1 MLETYFVAPKTLN
14 RLRTGPSA
22 PYIDGFADML
32 AQNGYAPASAIR
44 YLRAAAHL
52 GHFMQCQGATLA
64 DSNATTPEAFR
75 DHLPSCRCP
84 LSNGGRVNHHPYFGV
99 KRFYEYLCQIGVCQ
113 SETISNVQDTEPALV
128 TAFRCWFQTHRGVT
142 EPTLKQYCRGA
153 TEILTALGDD
163 PRQWDAQQVRDFFL
177 ARANL
182 CGAGTAEK
190 LVTAL
195 RAFLRYLSA
204 HGLCRA
210 DLDDAVPAWA
220 RWRLTTL
227 PRYLATEE
235 VRRLLVACEG
245 SSLSRLRDRAMILLL
260 VRLGLRAGDVAGLH
274 MADIEWETGTLR
286 VSGKGRYE
294 VRLPLP
300 QEVGDALLRYLESRA
315 PLEPNDHLFVPVI
328 APWRPSLSAHGVS
341 GVVKRALQRAAIVA
355 PIKGAHLL
363 RHTAASEMLRQGVA
377 LDQIGSVLRHR
388 GIDTTAYYAKVDRE
402 LLKQIVQPWP
412 EVLQ

>member
-32 AQNGYAPASAIR
+32 ELNGYAPASAIR

-52 GHFMQCQGATLA
+52 GHFMQRQGATLA

-128 TAFRCWFQTHRGVT
+128 TAFRRWFQTHRGVT

-153 TEILTALGDD
+153 TEILNALGDD

-177 ARANL
+177 VRANL

-220 RWRLTTL
+220 SWRLTNL

-235 VRRLLVACEG
+235 VHRLLVACEG
-245 SSLSRLRDRAMILLL
+245 GSLSRLRDRAMILLL
-260 VRLGLRAGDVAGLH
+260 VRLGLRAGDVAGLR

-328 APWRPSLSAHGVS
+328 APWRPSISAHGVS

-388 GIDTTAYYAKVDRE
+388 GIDTTAYYAKVDPG

>member
-32 AQNGYAPASAIR
+32 EQNGYAPASAIR

-52 GHFMQCQGATLA
+52 GHFMQRQGATLA
-64 DSNATTPEAFR
+64 DSNTTTPEAFR
-75 DHLPSCRCP
+75 HHLPTCRCP
-84 LSNGGRVNHHPYFGV
+84 LSNGGRINHHPYFGV

-113 SETISNVQDTEPALV
+113 SETISNVKDAEPALV
-128 TAFRCWFQTHRGVT
+128 TAFRRWFQTHRGVT

-153 TEILTALGDD
+153 TEILNALGDD
-163 PRQWDAQQVRDFFL
+163 PSQWDAQQVRDFFL
-177 ARANL
+177 VRAKL

-227 PRYLATEE
+227 PRYLAAEE
-235 VRRLLVACEG
+235 VRQLLVACEG

-274 MADIEWETGTLR
+274 MADIEWESGTLR
-286 VSGKGRYE
+286 VTGKGRYE
-294 VRLPLP
+294 VRLPLS

-341 GVVKRALQRAAIVA
+341 GAVKRALQRAAIVA

-388 GIDTTAYYAKVDRE
+388 GIDTTAYYAKVDQR
-402 LLKQIVQPWP
+402 LLRQIVQPWP